1 MHKTTTLPIGV
12 DLFYDI
18 NDRLEFG
25 ELKTVFDVGANE
37 GQTLNWVKHHQ
48 PAATLHSFEPVEKSF
63 LKLKAMALKRPGCT
77 VVHTALGAEKGS
89 MDIKL
94 FEEHSVLNS
103 LKPGLMNHEFNAKT
117 ETIQIIRLDSYCM
130 ANNINRIDL
139 LKIDTEG
146 FELEVLQGAGKML
159 DDGSIS
165 FIYAEVGFQSQ
176 NTRNTRFKELIHFLE
191 PRGFL
196 FYALYQ
202 LDAHDWNT
210 GNHLGNALFVHRNIY
225 PS

>member
-1 MHKTTTLPIGV
+1 
-12 DLFYDI
+12 
-18 NDRLEFG
+18 
-25 ELKTVFDVGANE
+25 
-37 GQTLNWVKHHQ
+37 
-48 PAATLHSFEPVEKSF
+48 
-63 LKLKAMALKRPGCT
+63 
-77 VVHTALGAEKGS
+77 
-89 MDIKL
+89 
-94 FEEHSVLNS
+94 
-103 LKPGLMNHEFNAKT
+103 
-117 ETIQIIRLDSYCM
+117 M

-176 NTRNTRFKELIHFLE
+176 NTRNTGFKELIHFLE
-191 PRGFL
+191 PKGFL